1 MEKRHGDEIQKELD
15 IISSKVNA
23 LEASAS
29 DKQQKAL
36 LGIIKLL
43 IENQKHFVKE
53 SDHLRKAMD
62 LITMQLFELEKK

>member
-15 IISSKVNA
+15 IISSKINA
-23 LEASAS
+23 LEASTS